1 MKIDSHHHFWKY
13 NPVEYDWIS
22 DEMKVIRRDFLPSDL
37 RRESNLAGVD
47 GVISVQA
54 RQTVEE
60 TKWLLKLAAANDFI
74 KGVVGWLPL
83 VSKTLTQD
91 LEQFAAHQKLKGLR
105 HVLQGEPDESYLL
118 NPDFNAGIRAIKPFN
133 LVYDLLFFER
143 QLPAAIQFVD
153 RHPSQLFVLDHIAKP
168 RIKDGL
174 QEPWN
179 KNIREL
185 ARREN
190 VYCKISGMVTEA
202 DWSAW
207 TEAQLQPY
215 VETVLEAFGA
225 KRVMFGSDWPVC
237 LIASGYSRWLETVER
252 LLAGLS
258 TSEKAH
264 FFSGTASKVYRLN
277 EAVVKDGNF
286 RERPKP

>member
-207 TEAQLQPY
+207 TEAQLQPMSRQCW
-215 VETVLEAFGA
+215 
-225 KRVMFGSDWPVC
+225 KP
-237 LIASGYSRWLETVER
+237 SGEPGDVWFR
-252 LLAGLS
+252 LAGLPNS
-258 TSEKAH
+258 FRILALVGNR
-264 FFSGTASKVYRLN
+264 GTVAGRAFYQ
-277 EAVVKDGNF
+277 
-286 RERPKP
+286 RESALFQWNCQQDLPSQ